1 MNKNNQSN
9 QPAKKTHFWD
19 TMNIK
24 LDHYTIG
31 EEIAHGITHG
41 IGTGLAIAGLTLLI
55 VLGVNQGDVRHV
67 VAFSIYGT
75 TLVLLYLA
83 STLYHSLQF
92 ESLRHPLKVI
102 DHSGIYLLIAG
113 TYTPFMVLGVGTRA
127 AYIVLGI
134 VWALAI
140 IGIVF
145 KIFFVNR
152 FMIASTAGYLVMGW
166 LSIFV
171 WNQLVATMPPTAVW
185 LLVAGGVSY
194 SAGVIFFVMEKMPY
208 NHAIWHLFVL
218 GGSFCHFFAMFYLV
232 P

>member
-1 MNKNNQSN
+1 MNKNEQSN
-9 QPAKKTHFWD
+9 HPYQKNRFWD
-19 TMNIK
+19 TMNIR
-24 LDHYTIG
+24 LGDYTVG
-31 EEIAHGITHG
+31 EEIAHGVTHG
-41 IGTGLAIAGLTLLI
+41 IGAGLAIAGLTLLV

-92 ESLRHPLKVI
+92 ESLRQPLKVI

-113 TYTPFMVLGVGTRA
+113 TYTPFMILGVATPAGYTVLGV
-127 AYIVLGI
+127 
-134 VWALAI
+134 VWGLAI
-140 IGIVF
+140 IGIVL
-145 KIFFVNR
+145 KVFFVNR
-152 FMIASTAGYLVMGW
+152 FVIASTAGYLVMGW
-166 LSIFV
+166 LSVFV
-171 WNQLVATMPPTAVW
+171 WNQLVAQMPPTAVW

-194 SAGVIFFVMEKMPY
+194 SAGVIFFALEKMPY

-232 P
+232 

>member
-1 MNKNNQSN
+1 MRLG
-9 QPAKKTHFWD
+9 D
-19 TMNIK
+19 
-24 LDHYTIG
+24 YTVG
-31 EEIAHGITHG
+31 EEIAHGVTHG
-41 IGTGLAIAGLTLLI
+41 IGAGLAIAGLTLLV

-92 ESLRHPLKVI
+92 ESLRHALKVI

-113 TYTPFMVLGVGTRA
+113 TYTPFMILGVGTPA
-127 AYIVLGI
+127 GYTVLAIVWGLAILGI
-134 VWALAI
+134 VL
-140 IGIVF
+140 

-152 FMIASTAGYLVMGW
+152 FVIASTAGYVVMGW
-166 LSIFV
+166 LSVFV
-171 WNQLVATMPPTAVW
+171 WNQLVAQVPPQGVG
-185 LLVAGGVSY
+185 LLVAGGISY
-194 SAGVIFFVMEKMPY
+194 TAGVAFFALEKMPY

-232 P
+232 